1 VTLSKKSKGSPY
13 LIARD
18 DPGSWQSA
26 CRWCE
31 SLGCPYSL
39 PGLQLPSQPLRGLLP
54 ISLLGEQS
62 WMDMTPLVYH
72 NPSHSNQHH
81 LFLFINSTRTK
92 NATDEHDQQFS
103 LMASSQCQWL
113 PFNKLRMTKCKKKYQ
128 MPKNFGISAEYLAI
142 LGRVSGVSKETP
154 NYKKPLHFRLWLSYP
169 RVRTSTASRSVQPF
183 LQGSCLWPPD
193 RQTHR
198 QTHHHM

>member
-31 SLGCPYSL
+31 SLGCPYFL

-62 WMDMTPLVYH
+62 WMDTTPLVYH
-72 NPSHSNQHH
+72 NPSHSNQRH

-113 PFNKLRMTKCKKKYQ
+113 PFNKLRMTKCKKNIKC
-128 MPKNFGISAEYLAI
+128 P
-142 LGRVSGVSKETP
+142 
-154 NYKKPLHFRLWLSYP
+154 
-169 RVRTSTASRSVQPF
+169 RTSAY
-183 LQGSCLWPPD
+183 LQSIWPYYVELVGLVRRPLTT
-193 RQTHR
+193 RNHSIFGFG
-198 QTHHHM
+198 